1 MTPTGKPG
9 DDHEGERPEPG
20 RPTQTP
26 PPSHWLDDQD
36 SSSGPLLPADDP
48 EDDLE
53 DDAEDEGDAPEDFPE
68 DTPEDDPDADM
79 ADRTVMDPNFNQT
92 MVLPK
97 RQKSAAGRPAE
108 TAGEG
113 GGDGREAASPVLPA
127 PVAEAPAA
135 STDAPA
141 PPSFPY
147 GQDKAEVTRTEI
159 PLPPPSSYEED
170 MADVTRIESPGQP
183 PPSYGQDM
191 GDVTRI
197 ESPTQPPPS
206 HEQDAEEVTWLQPPP
221 SHGQDAEEVTWLQPP
236 PSHGQDAEEVT
247 WLQPPSQQPPSR
259 EQDGEEVTWI
269 QPPDQA
275 PPSHGQDMGDV
286 TRTEFPALPP
296 PSYGQNMADA
306 TRIEK
311 LPPIPPQAAHP
322 QAAHPQPAPSQSPP
336 AHEPF
341 PWAQEI
347 PGTPARPAPEPFP
360 YAQEMPGARTPP
372 AQRTPPAAEPFPWAQ
387 QVPGTPPPGPEA
399 VHPVA
404 PPPVIEEPWRTGA
417 PRGPKGPRK
426 SIRKPLLIGAGG
438 LAAVALVAAGVL
450 VVPGLIGGG
459 DDDGG
464 GAGAKLA
471 GALFPVDAAART
483 DGRDQQV
490 TGVAARGS
498 TVVAVGGET
507 DPQSS
512 RGMFL
517 VSADGGRT
525 FRSVDQQGT
534 DGGVAPSGGVPE
546 AVGASRRGWVAVGS
560 RAGGGGAVWTSK
572 DGKEWRRQPDA
583 VGDVFGPHDRVT
595 RIVGTGGGFLAV
607 GENSPKGDFS
617 DARPAVW
624 LSSDGRRWEAR
635 VGDQIGLQVQNG
647 ELALVEAAANG
658 DVILLEG
665 LITPDSKKPGPYRK
679 VWRSDDA
686 GRTWAASEVPA
697 PKGSRGLMIG
707 GGGGSG
713 FLAMR
718 EMSASGKVFGQA
730 FTSKDGRSWTRT
742 GKLEPA
748 GYQRTNGIVADGQG
762 FTAVVVRG
770 TDVLL
775 ARSANGAAWKAAGSA
790 ESKAGREVLGAA
802 ASGGQTVLVGREPGG
817 GDLDPLLGVW
827 DAGGAAVPVDLAKIP
842 GAIRPD
848 HAVRAVAAANGLAV
862 AVGSA
867 SGDAAVWSSRDGA
880 SWKAAQGL
888 GAAFTRPG
896 PQRLDDVAAGG
907 AGWLAVGYDQ
917 SAPRRPLVV
926 TSQDGSTWQAADTA
940 PAFAANK
947 QGAPVTNAAAA
958 GSAGYVVVGT
968 QGYSGAI
975 WYSPDLKNWARGAGA
990 DPRMTAGT
998 KTASR
1003 WMLDVTSGSFGYAA
1017 VGGSRDGKGNHPSVW
1032 LSPDGKRWTLQELQL
1047 PGAGVTEGHLTHVA
1061 AKGNTL
1067 VAAGIAATPKGI
1079 DWLGYVSTDA
1089 GRTWRP
1095 LPSPSGGTTVGVTA
1109 LTATPKGF
1117 AATGTTG
1124 RAGATDVVSWTSA
1137 DGSSWQASTPGGTGL
1152 GGVGDQEVTG
1162 LAALGG
1168 TLLGV
1173 GRNADSNGVQPVL
1186 WSRPVP

>member
-1 MTPTGKPG
+1 MTPTGKPD

-20 RPTQTP
+20 QAP
-26 PPSHWLDDQD
+26 PPPRWMDDQG
-36 SSSGPLLPADDP
+36 SSGPLLLPADDP
-48 EDDLE
+48 EDDPE
-53 DDAEDEGDAPEDFPE
+53 DDLEEDPEGDDFPE
-68 DTPEDDPDADM
+68 DSPEDDPEGDM
-79 ADRTVMDPNFNQT
+79 ADRTVVDPNVNQT
-92 MVLPK
+92 MILPK
-97 RQKSAAGRPAE
+97 RQKPAADRSAKSAA
-108 TAGEG
+108 EG
-113 GGDGREAASPVLPA
+113 GGAGTEAGSPALPA
-127 PVAEAPAA
+127 PVA
-135 STDAPA
+135 DAPA
-141 PPSFPY
+141 TSTDIPAQPSPY
-147 GQDKAEVTRTEI
+147 GRESTDVTRTEI

-170 MADVTRIESPGQP
+170 MADVTRIESPAQP
-183 PPSYGQDM
+183 PPSYGQDTGDVTRTEFPTQPSPSYGQDTGEVTRTGFPTQPPPSYGQDA

-206 HEQDAEEVTWLQPPP
+206 YEQDAADVTWIEAPGQQPPP
-221 SHGQDAEEVTWLQPP
+221 Y
-236 PSHGQDAEEVT
+236 
-247 WLQPPSQQPPSR
+247 
-259 EQDGEEVTWI
+259 EQD
-269 QPPDQA
+269 
-275 PPSHGQDMGDV
+275 
-286 TRTEFPALPP
+286 
-296 PSYGQNMADA
+296 MADV

-311 LPPIPPQAAHP
+311 LPPPPPAPQQAGHQQAAH
-322 QAAHPQPAPSQSPP
+322 QLPAPPSPSQTPP
-336 AHEPF
+336 APEPF

-347 PGTPARPAPEPFP
+347 PGAPARPAPEPFP
-360 YAQEMPGARTPP
+360 WAQEIPGAQAPP
-372 AQRTPPAAEPFPWAQ
+372 APQGPPAAEPFPWAQ

-399 VHPVA
+399 VHPIA
-404 PPPVIEEPWRTGA
+404 PPPAIDEPWRTGG
-417 PRGPKGPRK
+417 PSGPKGPRR
-426 SIRKPLLIGAGG
+426 SIKKPLLIGAAG

-507 DPQSS
+507 DPQNS
-512 RGMFL
+512 RGLFL
-517 VSADGGRT
+517 VSSDGGRT
-525 FRSVDQQGT
+525 FASVDQQDT
-534 DGGVAPSGGVPE
+534 DGGLAPPGGVPE

-560 RAGGGGAVWTSK
+560 RAGGGGAVWLSK

-595 RIVGTGGGFLAV
+595 RIVGTGDGFLAV

-647 ELALVEAAANG
+647 GFSLVEAAANG

-686 GRTWAASEVPA
+686 GRTWSTSDVPA

-718 EMSASGKVFGQA
+718 EMSASGKLFGQA
-730 FTSKDGRSWTRT
+730 FTSRDGRSWTKT
-742 GKLEPA
+742 GKLESA
-748 GYQRTNGIVADGQG
+748 GYQRTNGIVSDGRG

-775 ARSANGAAWKAAGSA
+775 ARTADGAAWKAAGSA

-802 ASGGQTVLVGREPGG
+802 AAGGQTVLVGREPGG
-817 GDLDPLLGVW
+817 GDLDPMLGVW
-827 DAGGAAVPVDLAKIP
+827 DANGAAVPVDLAKIP

-848 HAVRAVAAANGLAV
+848 HAVRAVAATNGLTV

-867 SGDAAVWSSRDGA
+867 SGDAAVWSSQDGA

-896 PQRLDDVAAGG
+896 PQQLDDVAAGG

-926 TSQDGSTWQAADTA
+926 TSKDGATWQAADGA
-940 PAFAANK
+940 PAFAANS
-947 QGAPVTNAAAA
+947 QGAPVTAAAAA

-968 QGYSGAI
+968 QGYSVAT

-990 DPRMTAGT
+990 DPKMMAGT
-998 KTASR
+998 KAASR

-1032 LSPDGKRWTLQELQL
+1032 LSPDGKRWTLQQLQL
-1047 PGAGVTEGHLTHVA
+1047 PGSGVTEGHLTHVA

-1067 VAAGIAATPKGI
+1067 VATGVAATPKGL

-1095 LPSPSGGTTVGVTA
+1095 LASPSGDTTVGVTA
-1109 LTATPKGF
+1109 LAATPKGF

-1152 GGVGDQEVTG
+1152 GGVGDQEITG
-1162 LAALGG
+1162 LAAFGN

-1173 GRNADSNGVQPVL
+1173 GRSADSGGAQPVL

>member
-1 MTPTGKPG
+1 MTPTGKPD

-20 RPTQTP
+20 RPAQTP

-36 SSSGPLLPADDP
+36 TSSGPLLPADDP

-53 DDAEDEGDAPEDFPE
+53 DDPEDDPDGSEDFPE
-68 DTPEDDPDADM
+68 DSPEDDPEGEM

-92 MVLPK
+92 MILPK
-97 RQKSAAGRPAE
+97 RQKPAE
-108 TAGEG
+108 SAGERG
-113 GGDGREAASPVLPA
+113 GAGEEAASPVLPA
-127 PVAEAPAA
+127 PVAEAPAT
-135 STDAPA
+135 STDVPA
-141 PPSFPY
+141 PQPFLY
-147 GQDKAEVTRTEI
+147 EQDEADVTRTEI
-159 PLPPPSSYEED
+159 PLPPRFSYEQDE
-170 MADVTRIESPGQP
+170 ADVTRTEFPTQP

-191 GDVTRI
+191 ADV
-197 ESPTQPPPS
+197 
-206 HEQDAEEVTWLQPPP
+206 
-221 SHGQDAEEVTWLQPP
+221 
-236 PSHGQDAEEVT
+236 
-247 WLQPPSQQPPSR
+247 
-259 EQDGEEVTWI
+259 
-269 QPPDQA
+269 
-275 PPSHGQDMGDV
+275 
-286 TRTEFPALPP
+286 
-296 PSYGQNMADA
+296 

-311 LPPIPPQAAHP
+311 LPPIPPQAAP
-322 QAAHPQPAPSQSPP
+322 PQAPPTQAAHPHPAPPPPPSQSPP

-347 PGTPARPAPEPFP
+347 PGTPARPAHEPFP
-360 YAQEMPGARTPP
+360 YAQEIPGAQAPP
-372 AQRTPPAAEPFPWAQ
+372 PPQAPPAAEPFPWAQ
-387 QVPGTPPPGPEA
+387 QIPGTPPPPGPDA
-399 VHPVA
+399 VHPMA
-404 PPPVIEEPWRTGA
+404 PPPAIEEPWRTGG
-417 PRGPKGPRK
+417 PSGPKGPRR

-438 LAAVALVAAGVL
+438 LVAVALIAAGVL
-450 VVPGLIGGG
+450 VVPGLIGGDDAGG
-459 DDDGG
+459 D
-464 GAGAKLA
+464 AGAKLA
-471 GALFPVDAAART
+471 GALFPVDGAART

-507 DPQSS
+507 DPQNS
-512 RGMFL
+512 RGLFL
-517 VSADGGRT
+517 VSSDGGRT
-525 FRSVDQQGT
+525 FASVDQQDT
-534 DGGVAPSGGVPE
+534 DGGMAPPGGVPA

-560 RAGGGGAVWTSK
+560 RADGGGAVWTSK
-572 DGKEWRRQPDA
+572 DGREWRRQPDA
-583 VGDVFGPHDRVT
+583 VGDVFGPHDRVS

-647 ELALVEAAANG
+647 EFSLVEAAASG

-686 GRTWAASEVPA
+686 GRTWSSSEVPA

-707 GGGGSG
+707 GGGGAG

-718 EMSASGKVFGQA
+718 EMSSSGKLFGQA
-730 FTSKDGRSWTRT
+730 FTSKDGRSWTKT

-748 GYQRTNGIVADGQG
+748 GYQRTNGIVSDGQG

-775 ARSANGAAWKAAGSA
+775 ARSADGAAWKAAGSA

-802 ASGGQTVLVGREPGG
+802 AAGGQTVLVGREPGG
-817 GDLDPLLGVW
+817 GDLDPMLGVW

-842 GAIRPD
+842 GAVRPD
-848 HAVRAVAAANGLAV
+848 HAVRAVSAANGLAV

-896 PQRLDDVAAGG
+896 PQQLNDVAAGG

-926 TSQDGSTWQAADTA
+926 ASNDGATWQAADGA

-947 QGAPVTNAAAA
+947 QGAPATYAAAA

-968 QGYSGAI
+968 QGYSVAT
-975 WYSPDLKNWARGAGA
+975 WYSSDLKNWARGAGA
-990 DPRMTAGT
+990 DPKMMAGT
-998 KTASR
+998 KDASR

-1032 LSPDGKRWTLQELQL
+1032 LSQDGKRWTLQELQL
-1047 PGAGVTEGHLTHVA
+1047 PGAGVTEGHLTQVA
-1061 AKGNTL
+1061 AKGGTL
-1067 VAAGIAATPKGI
+1067 VAAGVAATPKGL

-1095 LPSPSGGTTVGVTA
+1095 LESPSGGATVGVTA

-1137 DGSSWQASTPGGTGL
+1137 DGTSWRASTPGGTGL
-1152 GGVGDQEVTG
+1152 GGVGDQEITG
-1162 LAALGG
+1162 LAAFGN

-1173 GRNADSNGVQPVL
+1173 GRSADSGGAQPVL

>member
-1 MTPTGKPG
+1 MTPTGMPD

-20 RPTQTP
+20 QPAQTP
-26 PPSHWLDDQD
+26 PPSGWLDDQD
-36 SSSGPLLPADDP
+36 ASSGPLLPVDDP

-53 DDAEDEGDAPEDFPE
+53 DDPDDDPDDGDAPEDFPE
-68 DTPEDDPDADM
+68 DSPEDDPDADM
-79 ADRTVMDPNFNQT
+79 ADRTVMDPNINQT
-92 MVLPK
+92 MILPK
-97 RQKSAAGRPAE
+97 RQKPAADRPAE

-113 GGDGREAASPVLPA
+113 GGASEEAASPVLPA
-127 PVAEAPAA
+127 PVA
-135 STDAPA
+135 DAPA
-141 PPSFPY
+141 TSTRAPAPQPSPY
-147 GQDKAEVTRTEI
+147 GQDMADVTRTEI
-159 PLPPPSSYEED
+159 PLPPPASYEED
-170 MADVTRIESPGQP
+170 MADVTRTEIPTQPPPSYGQDAADVTRTEFPTQP

-191 GDVTRI
+191 ADVTRI
-197 ESPTQPPPS
+197 EQMPPVPPQPAHP
-206 HEQDAEEVTWLQPPP
+206 
-221 SHGQDAEEVTWLQPP
+221 
-236 PSHGQDAEEVT
+236 
-247 WLQPPSQQPPSR
+247 
-259 EQDGEEVTWI
+259 
-269 QPPDQA
+269 QA
-275 PPSHGQDMGDV
+275 AHH
-286 TRTEFPALPP
+286 
-296 PSYGQNMADA
+296 
-306 TRIEK
+306 
-311 LPPIPPQAAHP
+311 QAAHP
-322 QAAHPQPAPSQSPP
+322 QAAPSQSPP

-347 PGTPARPAPEPFP
+347 PGTPARPSHEPFP
-360 YAQEMPGARTPP
+360 YAQEIPGAQAPP
-372 AQRTPPAAEPFPWAQ
+372 APHAPPAAEPFPWAQ
-387 QVPGTPPPGPEA
+387 QIPGTPPPGPEA
-399 VHPVA
+399 VHPMA
-404 PPPVIEEPWRTGA
+404 PPPAIEEPWRTGG
-417 PRGPKGPRK
+417 PRGTGGPRR
-426 SIRKPLLIGAGG
+426 SIKKPLFIGVGG

-450 VVPGLIGGG
+450 VVPGLIGG

-507 DPQSS
+507 DPQNS
-512 RGMFL
+512 RGLFL

-525 FRSVDQQGT
+525 FESVDQQDT
-534 DGGVAPSGGVPE
+534 DGGLAPPGGVPE

-560 RAGGGGAVWTSK
+560 RADGGGAVWTSK

-635 VGDQIGLQVQNG
+635 VGDQIGLQVENG
-647 ELALVEAAANG
+647 GFSLVEAAANG

-679 VWRSDDA
+679 LWRSDDA
-686 GRTWAASEVPA
+686 GRTWSSSEVPA
-697 PKGSRGLMIG
+697 PKGSRGLMVG

-718 EMSASGKVFGQA
+718 EMSASGKLFGQA
-730 FTSKDGRSWTRT
+730 FTSKDGRSWTKT

-748 GYQRTNGIVADGQG
+748 GYQRTSGIVSDGRG

-775 ARSANGAAWKAAGSA
+775 ARSADGTAWKAAGSA

-802 ASGGQTVLVGREPGG
+802 AAGGQTVLVGREPGG
-817 GDLDPLLGVW
+817 GDLDPMLGVW
-827 DAGGAAVPVDLAKIP
+827 DADGTAVPVDLAKIP
-842 GAIRPD
+842 GAVRPD
-848 HAVRAVAAANGLAV
+848 HAVRSVAATNGLAV

-867 SGDAAVWSSRDGA
+867 SGDAAVWSSQDGA

-917 SAPRRPLVV
+917 STPRRPLVV
-926 TSQDGSTWQAADTA
+926 TSKDGATWQAADTA
-940 PAFAANK
+940 PAFAADK
-947 QGAPVTNAAAA
+947 QGAPVTYAAAA

-968 QGYSGAI
+968 QGYSVAT
-975 WYSPDLKNWARGAGA
+975 WYSSDLKNWARGAGA
-990 DPRMTAGT
+990 DPKMMAGT

-1003 WMLDVTSGSFGYAA
+1003 WMLDVTSGAFGYAA

-1032 LSPDGKRWTLQELQL
+1032 LSPDGKRWTLQELRL

-1061 AKGNTL
+1061 AKGGTL
-1067 VAAGIAATPKGI
+1067 VATGVAATPKGL

-1095 LPSPSGGTTVGVTA
+1095 LPSPSGDTTVGVTA
-1109 LTATPKGF
+1109 LAATPKGF

-1152 GGVGDQEVTG
+1152 GGVGDQEITG
-1162 LAALGG
+1162 LAAFGK

-1173 GRNADSNGVQPVL
+1173 GRSADSGGGQPVL

>member
-1 MTPTGKPG
+1 MTPTGKPD

-20 RPTQTP
+20 QPEQTP

-36 SSSGPLLPADDP
+36 TSSGPLLPADDP
-48 EDDLE
+48 EDDPE
-53 DDAEDEGDAPEDFPE
+53 DDSDEADAPEDYPE
-68 DTPEDDPDADM
+68 DSPEDDPEADM
-79 ADRTVMDPNFNQT
+79 ADRTVMDPKFNQT
-92 MVLPK
+92 LILPK
-97 RQKSAAGRPAE
+97 RQKPAADRPAE
-108 TAGEG
+108 TAGEP
-113 GGDGREAASPVLPA
+113 GGDGEEAASPVLPA
-127 PVAEAPAA
+127 PVADAPAA
-135 STDAPA
+135 STDVR
-141 PPSFPY
+141 PPQPSPY
-147 GQDKAEVTRTEI
+147 GQEMADVTRTEI

-170 MADVTRIESPGQP
+170 MADVTRIESPAQPPPSQGHDMGDVTRVESPDQPPPSQGQDAEEVTWIGPPVQLPASQGQDAEEVTWIQPPNQPPASYGQDSGDVTRTEFPAQP

-191 GDVTRI
+191 ADVTR
-197 ESPTQPPPS
+197 
-206 HEQDAEEVTWLQPPP
+206 V
-221 SHGQDAEEVTWLQPP
+221 
-236 PSHGQDAEEVT
+236 
-247 WLQPPSQQPPSR
+247 
-259 EQDGEEVTWI
+259 
-269 QPPDQA
+269 
-275 PPSHGQDMGDV
+275 
-286 TRTEFPALPP
+286 
-296 PSYGQNMADA
+296 
-306 TRIEK
+306 EK
-311 LPPIPPQAAHP
+311 LPSFP
-322 QAAHPQPAPSQSPP
+322 QAAHPQPAPPQSPP

-360 YAQEMPGARTPP
+360 YAQDIPGAQASP
-372 AQRTPPAAEPFPWAQ
+372 APQAQPAAEPFPWAQ
-387 QVPGTPPPGPEA
+387 QIPGTPPPAPGPEA

-404 PPPVIEEPWRTGA
+404 PPPVIEEPWRTGG
-417 PRGPKGPRK
+417 PGGPKGPRR
-426 SIRKPLLIGAGG
+426 SLRKPLLIGAGG

-450 VVPGLIGGG
+450 VVPGLVGG
-459 DDDGG
+459 DDDGDG

-507 DPQSS
+507 DPQNS
-512 RGMFL
+512 RGLFL
-517 VSADGGRT
+517 VSTDGGRT
-525 FRSVDQQGT
+525 FTSVDQQDT
-534 DGGVAPSGGVPE
+534 DGGLAPPGGVPE
-546 AVGASRRGWVAVGS
+546 AVGASRRGWVAVG
-560 RAGGGGAVWTSK
+560 RRVNGGGAVWTSK

-583 VGDVFGPHDRVT
+583 VGDVFGPQNRVT

-635 VGDQIGLQVQNG
+635 VGDQIGLQVQNAG
-647 ELALVEAAANG
+647 FSLVETAANG

-686 GRTWAASEVPA
+686 GRTWATSDVPA

-707 GGGGSG
+707 GGGGAG

-718 EMSASGKVFGQA
+718 EMSASGKLFGQA
-730 FTSKDGRSWTRT
+730 YTSRDGRSWTRT

-748 GYQRTNGIVADGQG
+748 GYQRTNGIVSDGRG

-775 ARSANGAAWKAAGSA
+775 ARTADGAAWKAAGTA

-802 ASGGQTVLVGREPGG
+802 AAGGQTVLVGREPGG
-817 GDLDPLLGVW
+817 GDLDPMLGVW
-827 DAGGAAVPVDLAKIP
+827 DAGGAALPVDPAKIP
-842 GAIRPD
+842 GAVRPD
-848 HAVRAVAAANGLAV
+848 HAVRAVAATNGLAV

-867 SGDAAVWSSRDGA
+867 SGDAAVWSSQDGA

-896 PQRLDDVAAGG
+896 PQQLVDVAAGA

-947 QGAPVTNAAAA
+947 QGPPVTHAAAA

-968 QGYSGAI
+968 QGFSVAT
-975 WYSPDLKNWARGAGA
+975 WYSPDLKNWARGAGT
-990 DPRMTAGT
+990 DPKMMAGT

-1003 WMLDVTSGSFGYAA
+1003 WMLDVASGSFGYAA

-1061 AKGNTL
+1061 AKGSTL
-1067 VAAGIAATPKGI
+1067 VAAGIAATPKGL

-1095 LPSPSGGTTVGVTA
+1095 LPSPSGGTTVGVSA

-1137 DGSSWQASTPGGTGL
+1137 DGASWRASTPGGTGL
-1152 GGVGDQEVTG
+1152 GGVGDQEITG
-1162 LAALGG
+1162 LAAFGN

-1173 GRNADSNGVQPVL
+1173 GRSADSGGGQPVL